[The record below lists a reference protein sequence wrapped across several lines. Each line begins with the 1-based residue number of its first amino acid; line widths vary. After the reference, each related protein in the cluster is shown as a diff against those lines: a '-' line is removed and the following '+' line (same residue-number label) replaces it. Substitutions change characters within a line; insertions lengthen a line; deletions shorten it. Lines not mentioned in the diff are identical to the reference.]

1 MGRGVDGESTRIELH
16 CNGGVHIYF
25 NPKRRRML
33 EGCMGV
39 QDLDTPGEVLPS
51 KIRENW
57 TGVGD
62 LGKGGGDKGDFGG
75 F

>member
-25 NPKRRRML
+25 TPKKGRTL

-51 KIRENW
+51 KIR
-57 TGVGD
+57 
-62 LGKGGGDKGDFGG
+62 
-75 F
+75 